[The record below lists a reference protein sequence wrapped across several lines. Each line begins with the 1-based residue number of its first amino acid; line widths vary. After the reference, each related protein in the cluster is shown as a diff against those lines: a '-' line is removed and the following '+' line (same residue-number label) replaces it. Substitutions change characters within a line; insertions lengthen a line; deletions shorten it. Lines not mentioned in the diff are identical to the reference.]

1 MNYVLQNYDPKELI
15 LFKPYF
21 MLSYQKID
29 SIYPHIET
37 YVYVGKNLYP
47 EVHEDNRDHY
57 YFQDAESFEKH
68 GIFSEL
74 SEDVEHFT
82 ICLPSDS
89 IASMEDI
96 NRLIRHLTHI
106 SAQDKK
112 HGGRK

>member
-29 SIYPHIET
+29 SVYPHIET
-37 YVYVGKNLYP
+37 YVYVGKNLHP
-47 EVHEDNRDHY
+47 EVHEDDRDHY

-74 SEDVEHFT
+74 SEDIEHFT
-82 ICLPSDS
+82 ICLPFDS
-89 IASMEDI
+89 IASMENID
-96 NRLIRHLTHI
+96 RLIKHLTFI
-106 SAQDKK
+106 GTQEKK
-112 HGGRK
+112 RDDGK